1 MNIKDFHVGD
11 KVIAVT
17 KERDYKTGGIKDKI
31 HEETIVSVGRKYVH
45 ATNYQSQEFT
55 VKYSAE
61 DYFPDGLV
69 EVVNIVSPDT
79 YLFKIM
85 EDYNDYIKR
94 KELIRY
100 VSDNLNKWGGK
111 LNNLTLEQLE
121 TIKEIIEGN
130 KEENV
135 NECRK

>member
-1 MNIKDFHVGD
+1 MNIKDFKVGD

-17 KERDYKTGGIKDKI
+17 KERNYKTGEIKDKI

-69 EVVNIVSPDT
+69 EVINIGSPDT
-79 YLFKIM
+79 YLFRTMK
-85 EDYNDYIKR
+85 DYNDCIKR
-94 KELIRY
+94 KELIKY
-100 VSDNLNKWGGK
+100 VSDKFDRWSKLNK
-111 LNNLTLEQLE
+111 LTLEQLE
-121 TIKEIIEGN
+121 AIKEIIEKN
-130 KEENV
+130 KEN
-135 NECRK
+135 